1 MGYIST
7 ERVAEIRNTLKE
19 KFPQVKFSV
28 KKNGYSGVVITI
40 LKSPYFEGIKYYAVN
55 EFSIERRFYGKEKD
69 FLLEIVNIANEG
81 VKYYDT
87 ADYGTQPSFYIY
99 IHIGKND
106 WDKPQQHICTDL
118 KGLEI
123 RDNCEKIQLVL
134 VDRET
139 IGYIQPEAPTQIAAL
154 RTTSQRRPQIGTF
167 PLDPHTM
174 NIRLAGKAD
183 FDLLGVSF
191 DYYAND
197 PAYLHADNAV

>member
-7 ERVAEIRNTLKE
+7 ERVAEIRNILKE

-28 KKNGYSGVVITI
+28 KKNGYSGVIITI
-40 LKSPYFEGIKYYAVN
+40 LKSPHFEGIKYYSVN
-55 EFSIERRFYGKEKD
+55 EFNIERRFYGKEKD

-99 IHIGKND
+99 IYIGKYE
-106 WDKPQQHICTDL
+106 QQHICTDL

-123 RDNCEKIQLVL
+123 RDSEKIQLVL

-139 IGYIQPEAPTQIAAL
+139 IGYIQPEAPTQIATL
-154 RTTSQRRPQIGTF
+154 RTTSQFHPQIGTF

-174 NIRLAGKAD
+174 SIRLAGKAD